1 MLQRFLSV
9 IVCMASNGKHQKQV
23 HGFYFLKKFVD
34 GHRWNQRIEDYIYKI
49 DNFSLSFLNY
59 LL

>member
-1 MLQRFLSV
+1 
-9 IVCMASNGKHQKQV
+9 MASIGKHQKQV
-23 HGFYFLKKFVD
+23 HGFYFLEKFLD